1 MPSYLEIGDTETL
14 RLTVTVEGVPTDP
27 TGLVLTI
34 DAPDGTVSTETAG
47 VDATIRHPSTG
58 HFERDVTYTVPG
70 VWAYEWTASGPT
82 QVEGER
88 VTVRRSSLNAIP
100 RSLSLEDLKRR
111 LDRTMDVDDDL
122 LADDLAAAFKAAGAP
137 PPKGCGR
144 ELSPD
149 PPRSTDAAVT
159 RTVLSTR
166 RRVRIPDAREITTVT
181 VDGTATTAYATLERD
196 GLIVQLDLVDDGQ
209 WTDRWR
215 GSDLQE
221 GRAAIRRTIAVTGRF
236 GFAVL
241 PDDLAGAIYVLAARW
256 HYERAALF
264 ADQVA
269 VLEGT
274 AVQSYYRQIP
284 PRVALAFAA
293 YAIPPAVAGLR

>member
-1 MPSYLEIGDTETL
+1 MTSFPEVGDTRTL
-14 RLTVTVEGVPTDP
+14 SLAVDAAGVPTDP
-27 TGLVLTI
+27 ATLTLTI
-34 DAPDGTVSTETAG
+34 DPPTGARITETYPASPNIIRESAG
-47 VDATIRHPSTG
+47 RFHRVLP
-58 HFERDVTYTVPG
+58 YTEAG
-70 VWAYEWTASGPT
+70 VWAYRWATTNPT
-82 QVEGER
+82 DGEGER
-88 VTVRRSSLNAIP
+88 ITVRPSTLDAVP
-100 RSLSLEDLKRR
+100 RGLSLEDLKRR

-166 RRVRIPDAREITTVT
+166 RRVRIPDAREITAVT

-196 GLIVQLDLVDDGQ
+196 GLIVQLDLDDDGQ

-221 GRAAIRRTIAVTGRF
+221 GRATIRRTIAVTGRF

-241 PDDLAGAIYVLAARW
+241 PDDLIGAIYVLAARW
-256 HYERAALF
+256 HYERDALF